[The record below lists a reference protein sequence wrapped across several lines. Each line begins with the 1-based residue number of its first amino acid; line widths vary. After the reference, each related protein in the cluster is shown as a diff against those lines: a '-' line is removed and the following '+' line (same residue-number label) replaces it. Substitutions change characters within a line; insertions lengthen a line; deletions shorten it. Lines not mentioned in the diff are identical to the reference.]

1 MRKRDGRCSVRFAS
15 VLSVLTLLAAG
26 LVLPTGSAGAAQ
38 PSGTPIKIGYL
49 MTKTGPTD
57 IDNEPSFAAAVK
69 WINAHGGVAG
79 HPVTL
84 ISDFESGDVAVS
96 VADAKKLIG
105 DGVDAMVDS
114 DANDSAW
121 ASIPEKAGVPVF
133 LSADTLAFAGSD
145 DAFGAP
151 QVVTVTT
158 PLIMLAAKKFGGA
171 DKLAVLYCTEY
182 SQCSQAVPY
191 YSSIGKKYDVH
202 VVYSAAASQ
211 SAPNYLAQCLAAKA
225 AGANSLFVASSADVA
240 MRVVKD
246 CAKQGYTPHL
256 LAGSGSYQKS
266 FAGSPGTNGMIVSD
280 QNVPFFDTNVPAIK
294 TMTEAFDKYD
304 PAITRSSNYDDS
316 AVWNWIIGALLL
328 GAGKAANWTPNTQI
342 TPAALRS
349 ALFTLHT
356 TTAGGLMNQ
365 VTFSEGK
372 PQTNNCSYTV
382 TIKNNK
388 LVLPYGLKATCITTS

>member
-225 AGANSLFVASSADVA
+225 AGANSLFVASSVG
-240 MRVVKD
+240 
-246 CAKQGYTPHL
+246 CGH
-256 LAGSGSYQKS
+256 
-266 FAGSPGTNGMIVSD
+266 
-280 QNVPFFDTNVPAIK
+280 
-294 TMTEAFDKYD
+294 
-304 PAITRSSNYDDS
+304 
-316 AVWNWIIGALLL
+316 
-328 GAGKAANWTPNTQI
+328 
-342 TPAALRS
+342 
-349 ALFTLHT
+349 
-356 TTAGGLMNQ
+356 AGGQGLCQTGVHAAPPRGVGLVPEVLRWKSRNEWDDRIRPKRSVLRHERARNQ
-365 VTFSEGK
+365 DHDR
-372 PQTNNCSYTV
+372 
-382 TIKNNK
+382 
-388 LVLPYGLKATCITTS
+388 GL